1 MGEYTYKAEIVRK
14 DDKIE
19 SNALKVTVKDENSS
33 AKERPGKPLLTHD
46 NWWPQDGDYTVTMN
60 MWWGVNADKVK
71 IYENGVLIS
80 EADLTANTP
89 QAQTHSVKING
100 RKMVSTLIMQ
110 NL

>member
-1 MGEYTYKAEIVRK
+1 
-14 DDKIE
+14 
-19 SNALKVTVKDENSS
+19 
-33 AKERPGKPLLTHD
+33 
-46 NWWPQDGDYTVTMN
+46 MN
-60 MWWGVNADKVK
+60 MWWGVNGDKVK

-80 EADLTANTP
+80 EAYLTANTP